1 MRPSLRRYPLL
12 GHAAAILH
20 LGSPL
25 VIANLALAGMP
36 LADTLMA
43 GHLGAQG
50 LAAVAVGSSFYGL
63 CMYCG
68 LGMMTSL
75 SPLAAHAYGSGH
87 YVRVGQYAR
96 QGFWIML
103 LTSAV
108 LLSTLWTVG
117 PFLHWIG
124 TDPSVI
130 PVASQYVHAISFGLP
145 ALLSAHGLRCTSEGV
160 GRTRPVMVI
169 AIMAL
174 AINVFLNWVLMYGHF
189 GAPALGA
196 VGTGLATASAQW
208 CMAILFVIW
217 LRWHPSYAP
226 YDIIALPSRP
236 DFVRLREILA
246 LGLPIGGAMLAETAL
261 FSSAGLMIGTL
272 GASTVAAHQIAL
284 NYASFT
290 FMVPV
295 SLHSATTIHVGHALG
310 GQDRAGA
317 RQAGF
322 VGVALCGALMAI
334 SALIL
339 FACHDAIAGLYTSDP
354 EVRAVAGG
362 LLLLAGVFQ
371 LSDGLQVGAMGA
383 LRGFKDT
390 RLPLAITLAAY
401 WGIGFPLAYEAGII
415 KGHGPVG
422 VWWGLI
428 AGLAVAAV
436 LLIGR
441 FRFVSRPA

>member
-226 YDIIALPSRP
+226 YDIIAPPSRP

-261 FSSAGLMIGTL
+261 FTFK
-272 GASTVAAHQIAL
+272 HIA
-284 NYASFT
+284 
-290 FMVPV
+290 
-295 SLHSATTIHVGHALG
+295 
-310 GQDRAGA
+310 
-317 RQAGF
+317 
-322 VGVALCGALMAI
+322 
-334 SALIL
+334 
-339 FACHDAIAGLYTSDP
+339 
-354 EVRAVAGG
+354 
-362 LLLLAGVFQ
+362 
-371 LSDGLQVGAMGA
+371 
-383 LRGFKDT
+383 
-390 RLPLAITLAAY
+390 
-401 WGIGFPLAYEAGII
+401 
-415 KGHGPVG
+415 
-422 VWWGLI
+422 
-428 AGLAVAAV
+428 
-436 LLIGR
+436 
-441 FRFVSRPA
+441 

>member
-1 MRPSLRRYPLL
+1 
-12 GHAAAILH
+12 
-20 LGSPL
+20 
-25 VIANLALAGMP
+25 
-36 LADTLMA
+36 
-43 GHLGAQG
+43 
-50 LAAVAVGSSFYGL
+50 
-63 CMYCG
+63 
-68 LGMMTSL
+68 
-75 SPLAAHAYGSGH
+75 
-87 YVRVGQYAR
+87 
-96 QGFWIML
+96 
-103 LTSAV
+103 
-108 LLSTLWTVG
+108 
-117 PFLHWIG
+117 
-124 TDPSVI
+124 
-130 PVASQYVHAISFGLP
+130 
-145 ALLSAHGLRCTSEGV
+145 
-160 GRTRPVMVI
+160 
-169 AIMAL
+169 
-174 AINVFLNWVLMYGHF
+174 
-189 GAPALGA
+189 
-196 VGTGLATASAQW
+196 
-208 CMAILFVIW
+208 
-217 LRWHPSYAP
+217 
-226 YDIIALPSRP
+226 
-236 DFVRLREILA
+236 
-246 LGLPIGGAMLAETAL
+246 
-261 FSSAGLMIGTL
+261 
-272 GASTVAAHQIAL
+272 
-284 NYASFT
+284 
-290 FMVPV
+290 MVPV